1 MKAASETV
9 YYNAKEY
16 VKNLTEEGVEGELLD
31 NAKDAKKLAHTG
43 VIIAKAKLQAAQVKQ
58 EKFEE
63 DTTITTT
70 TEEEVDE
77 ESKVEAALNQTTD
90 EKIKVLGI
98 QLDIAKDNFAEN
110 TKDLLKKKRAAKRLG
125 LNKTAQINATAAYQ
139 KAEVLE
145 EGYEKKVQNIQ
156 EKIDILE
163 MEQEEETKATEKM
176 EQKIVDYEE
185 AAKGKVAKEKA
196 K

>member
-63 DTTITTT
+63 DTTITTS

-163 MEQEEETKATEKM
+163 ME
-176 EQKIVDYEE
+176 
-185 AAKGKVAKEKA
+185 
-196 K
+196 

>member
-1 MKAASETV
+1 MKASSEIV
-9 YYNAKEY
+9 YQNAKEY
-16 VKNLTEEGVEGELLD
+16 VKNLTEEGIEGEQLD
-31 NAKDAKKLAHTG
+31 NAKDAKKLAHTS

-63 DTTITTT
+63 DNTITTSS
-70 TEEEVDE
+70 EEEVDE
-77 ESKVEAALNQTTD
+77 ESKVESALNQTTD

-139 KAEVLE
+139 KAEVVE
-145 EGYEKKVQNIQ
+145 EGFEKKVQNIQ

-163 MEQEEETKATEKM
+163 MEQDEETKATEKM
-176 EQKIVDYEE
+176 EQK
-185 AAKGKVAKEKA
+185 
-196 K
+196 

>member
-1 MKAASETV
+1 M
-9 YYNAKEY
+9 
-16 VKNLTEEGVEGELLD
+16 
-31 NAKDAKKLAHTG
+31 
-43 VIIAKAKLQAAQVKQ
+43 
-58 EKFEE
+58 
-63 DTTITTT
+63 
-70 TEEEVDE
+70 
-77 ESKVEAALNQTTD
+77 NQTTD

-139 KAEVLE
+139 KAEVVE
-145 EGYEKKVQNIQ
+145 EGLEKKVQNIQ

-176 EQKIVDYEE
+176 EQKITDYEE
-185 AAKGKVAKEKA
+185 ADKSKAAKEKA